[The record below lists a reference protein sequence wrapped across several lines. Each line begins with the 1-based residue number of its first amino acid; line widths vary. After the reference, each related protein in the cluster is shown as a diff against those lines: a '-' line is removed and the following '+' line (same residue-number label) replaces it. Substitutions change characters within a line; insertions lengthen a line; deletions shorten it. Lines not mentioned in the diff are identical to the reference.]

1 MDDAVKFINKSLK
14 VLYENPDSL
23 VFAPLADA
31 YRKQG
36 AFKKAIQIC
45 ESGIK
50 KHTGYAPGYAVLGR
64 IYFELKKYKK
74 AMEYFEKALDLEP
87 GHLLS
92 LRYLSDLYIKFKDVK
107 KALCVYEMLLLYN
120 PQDVQIKSIVNKI
133 HSAHLNDYDYFSEQ
147 PLEKVAEDLSRVELN
162 QQPAIRPLKCGV
174 KTEDSKEE
182 LLDQMLAPAPRAPQ
196 QKRFSK
202 IKMERDR
209 KLRVLTDLMNR
220 LN

>member
-14 VLYENPDSL
+14 VLYKNPDSL

-50 KHTGYAPGYAVLGR
+50 KHTGYAPGYAVLGCV
-64 IYFELKKYKK
+64 YFELKKYKK
-74 AMEYFEKALDLEP
+74 AMEYFERTLDLEP

-92 LRYLSDLYIKFKDVK
+92 LRYLSELYIKFKDVK
-107 KALCVYEMLLLYN
+107 KALCIYEMLLLYN
-120 PQDVQIKSIVNKI
+120 PKDVQIQNIVNRI

-147 PLEKVAEDLSRVELN
+147 PLEKVAEDLCRVELN
-162 QQPAIRPLKCGV
+162 QQPAIRPLKCG
-174 KTEDSKEE
+174 EE
-182 LLDQMLAPAPRAPQ
+182 VEPLKKDLLDEMLAPASRAPQ
-196 QKRFSK
+196 QERFSK
-202 IKMERDR
+202 VKAERDR
-209 KLRVLTDLMNR
+209 KLRILTDLMNH